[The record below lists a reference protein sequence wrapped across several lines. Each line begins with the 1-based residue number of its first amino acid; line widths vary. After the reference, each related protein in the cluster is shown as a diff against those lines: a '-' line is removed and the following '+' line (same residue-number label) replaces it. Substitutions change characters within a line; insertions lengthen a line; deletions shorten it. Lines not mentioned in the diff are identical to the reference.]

1 MAPLLRGHGL
11 HLDGDRTASVV
22 TPPQWAASIAV
33 GKPLHTLSLVSE
45 YDRAKPVYLR
55 EDVAIP
61 DAVTIAPRDN
71 SRAMTGI

>member
-1 MAPLLRGHGL
+1 M
-11 HLDGDRTASVV
+11 
-22 TPPQWAASIAV
+22 